1 MIDYFYDYI
10 RNIILFLVFMS
21 FIQVILPNNKY
32 RSYINLVFGMILIF
46 IMIQPINNIF
56 NETNSIDSL
65 NIFNKKDFEINSN
78 IDSEKYKDV
87 QNKMVKNAFQDNIK
101 AQVESILKNEYTI
114 KEISLELYENKYEE
128 INIDKIYLTLNKFN
142 KNIYIKPFN
151 EDEIMQNIEKKEKNN
166 IKNLISDFYNMPNEN
181 IFITIA

>member
-46 IMIQPINNIF
+46 IMIKPIDSILNGINNV
-56 NETNSIDSL
+56 DSL
-65 NIFNKKDFEINSN
+65 NIFNNQDFEINSN
-78 IDSEKYKDV
+78 IDSEKYKDI
-87 QNKMVKNAFQDNIK
+87 QNQMVKNAFQDNIK
-101 AQVESILKNEYTI
+101 VQIESILKNEYVI
-114 KEISLELYENKYEE
+114 KKINLELYENKYEE
-128 INIDKIYLTLNKFN
+128 INIDKIYLTLNEFN

-151 EDEIMQNIEKKEKNN
+151 EDKNIENLEKKEIND
-166 IKNLISDFYNMPNEN
+166 IKKLISDFYNMPWEPP
-181 IFITIA
+181 AWEH

>member
-56 NETNSIDSL
+56 NGINSIDSL

-87 QNKMVKNAFQDNIK
+87 QNQMVKNAFQDNIK

-114 KEISLELYENKYEE
+114 KEINLELYENKYEE

-142 KNIYIKPFN
+142 KNIYINPFN
-151 EDEIMQNIEKKEKNN
+151 EDEYMQNIEKKEINN